1 MNIAVIGT
9 GYVGLV
15 SGVCFAETGVNVIC
29 VDNNPEKVNTLN
41 RGEIPIFEPLLET
54 YLKRNFNEGRIQFT
68 LDLED
73 AVNKSD
79 IIFLA
84 LPTPESEDGSADLS
98 YVLNMARTLSTII
111 TSYKVVVNKSTVPV
125 GTAAMIQKIFD
136 ETCKVKVDVVS
147 NPEFLREGYA
157 VEDFLKPDRI
167 VIGSSSEKAT
177 ELMTKLYKPFVRQGN
192 PIFVMDEK
200 SAELTKY
207 AGNAFLAM
215 KISFMNEMANI
226 AEKVGANI
234 ELVRKGIGTDHR
246 IGGAFLYAG
255 LGYGGS
261 CFPKDVK
268 AIQKIAI
275 DNDYDFKLVNSVIEV
290 NQLQREKFFD
300 KIKSN
305 LELKNKKI
313 AVWGLSF
320 KPNTDDIREA
330 PSLYIIEKLLKNGA
344 SVAAYDP
351 EGMANV
357 KKVLGDNIDFYQN
370 MYEALD
376 GADALVIV
384 TEWTVFRTPDFD
396 KMKSLMKGNIIFD
409 GRNLFDLEEMK
420 EQGYK
425 YLSVGRPAVSNQ

>member
-1 MNIAVIGT
+1 MKIAVIGT

-15 SGVCFAETGVNVIC
+15 SGVCFSETGVEVTCI
-29 VDNNPEKVNTLN
+29 DNNPDKVNRLN
-41 RGEIPIFEPLLET
+41 LGEVPIFEPGLDLLM
-54 YLKRNFNEGRIQFT
+54 KRNFNEGRLKFT
-68 LDLED
+68 LDLELGVKD
-73 AVNKSD
+73 AE

-98 YVLNMARTLSTII
+98 YVLKMAETLSGIL
-111 TSYKVVVNKSTVPV
+111 TSYKVIVNKSTVPV
-125 GTAAMIQKIFD
+125 GTAAKVQAIFN
-136 ETCKVKVDVVS
+136 EKCKVKVDVVS
-147 NPEFLREGYA
+147 NPEFLREGFA

-167 VIGSSSEKAT
+167 VIGSNSEQAIG
-177 ELMTKLYKPFVRQGN
+177 LMTKLYKPFVRQGN
-192 PIFVMDEK
+192 PIFIMDEK

-207 AGNAFLAM
+207 AANAFLAM
-215 KISFMNEMANI
+215 KISFMNEVANI
-226 AEKVGANI
+226 AEEVGANI
-234 ELVRKGIGTDHR
+234 ELIRKGIGTDHR

-268 AIQKIAI
+268 AIQKIAKDI
-275 DNDYDFKLVNSVIEV
+275 DYDFKLVNSVLAV

-300 KIKSN
+300 KIKRN
-305 LELKNKKI
+305 LDLKGKKI
-313 AVWGLSF
+313 ALWGLSF

-330 PSLYIIEKLLKNGA
+330 PALFIIDKLIANGA
-344 SVAAYDP
+344 KVSAYDP
-351 EGMANV
+351 EGMQNV
-357 KKVLGDNIDFYQN
+357 ERQIGDKIQYGQN
-370 MYEALD
+370 MYETLD

-420 EQGYK
+420 NLGYH
-425 YLSVGRPAVSNQ
+425 YHSIGRKVIGN

>member
-1 MNIAVIGT
+1 LKIAVIGT

-15 SGVCFAETGVNVIC
+15 SGVCFSETGVEVTCI
-29 VDNNPEKVNTLN
+29 DNNQEKIDKLN
-41 RGEIPIFEPLLET
+41 RGEIPIFEPTLDILM
-54 YLKRNFNEGRIQFT
+54 KRNFSEGRLRFT
-68 LDLED
+68 IDLVAGIEN
-73 AVNKSD
+73 AD

-98 YVLNMARTLSTII
+98 YVLKMAETLSGII
-111 TSYKVVVNKSTVPV
+111 TSYKVIVNKSTVPV
-125 GTAAMIQKIFD
+125 GTAAKVQAIFD
-136 ETCKVKVDVVS
+136 EKCKVKVDVVS
-147 NPEFLREGYA
+147 NPEFLREGFA

-167 VIGSSSEKAT
+167 VIGSSSDAAI

-192 PIFVMDEK
+192 PIFIMDEK

-234 ELVRKGIGTDHR
+234 ELVRKGIGTDNR

-268 AIQKIAI
+268 AIQKIAM
-275 DNDYDFKLVNSVIEV
+275 DNDYDFKLVNSVLQV
-290 NQLQREKFFD
+290 NQLQREKFFN

-305 LELKNKKI
+305 IDLKGKKI
-313 AVWGLSF
+313 ALWGLSF

-330 PSLYIIEKLLKNGA
+330 PALYIIEKLIESGA
-344 SVAAYDP
+344 IVSAYDP
-351 EGMANV
+351 EGMPNV
-357 KKVLGDNIDFYQN
+357 KKQLGDAIHYCQN
-370 MYEALD
+370 MYDALD

-384 TEWTVFRTPDFD
+384 TEWTVFRTPDFS
-396 KMKSLMKGNIIFD
+396 KMKSLMTGNVIFD

-425 YLSVGRPAVSNQ
+425 YFSIGRQTIN

>member
-1 MNIAVIGT
+1 LKIAVIGT

-15 SGVCFAETGVNVIC
+15 SGVCFSETGVEVTCI
-29 VDNNPEKVNTLN
+29 DNNQEKIDKLN
-41 RGEIPIFEPLLET
+41 RGEIPIFDPTLDILM
-54 YLKRNFNEGRIQFT
+54 KRNFSEGRLRFT
-68 LDLED
+68 IDLVAGIEN
-73 AVNKSD
+73 AD

-98 YVLNMARTLSTII
+98 YVLKMAETLSGII
-111 TSYKVVVNKSTVPV
+111 TSYKVIVNKSTVPV
-125 GTAAMIQKIFD
+125 GTAAKVQAIFD
-136 ETCKVKVDVVS
+136 EKCKVKVDVVS
-147 NPEFLREGYA
+147 NPEFLREGFA

-167 VIGSSSEKAT
+167 VIGSSSDAAI

-192 PIFVMDEK
+192 PIFIMDEK

-234 ELVRKGIGTDHR
+234 ELVRKGIGTDNR

-268 AIQKIAI
+268 AIQKIAM
-275 DNDYDFKLVNSVIEV
+275 DNDYDFKLVNSVLQV
-290 NQLQREKFFD
+290 NQLQREKFFN

-305 LELKNKKI
+305 IDLKGKKI
-313 AVWGLSF
+313 ALWGLSF

-330 PSLYIIEKLLKNGA
+330 PALYIIEKLIESGA
-344 SVAAYDP
+344 IVSAYDP
-351 EGMANV
+351 EGMPNV
-357 KKVLGDNIDFYQN
+357 KKQLGDAIHYCQN
-370 MYEALD
+370 MYDALD

-384 TEWTVFRTPDFD
+384 TEWTVFRTPDFP
-396 KMKSLMKGNIIFD
+396 KMKSLMTGNVIFD

-425 YLSVGRPAVSNQ
+425 YFSIGRQTIN